1 MNVEKVSSFN
11 SGHPREADMQKVN
24 VDARSFNAIEFLANS
39 NVEVRNPK
47 HSPPKTPIETGQSSS
62 FTPITPVSSRFNAN
76 DLFFVAFSQ
85 EGVVPTTPKPIAS
98 PTLYEIRLPRQLS
111 IPVHYQTPASS
122 IDEHRS
128 NTYRMPFSVPSPQ
141 ISQHFPKPI
150 PPPTFVLQRL
160 NKNHYD
166 IAYESPTLPA
176 LCHGLGPVAML
187 NGTIQVRL
195 RCAVRIDMTLDRAVR
210 VYNHRTM
217 VAIALSNNCNR
228 SAVIQ
233 PNGRVLQMGNK
244 VEIVTYDA
252 MQSNNYVRYA
262 KMWHKGISF
271 TSESCALTYLVDTLG
286 TRTITDSF
294 TKSFIEHTKDYTL
307 VVFYENSRHGP
318 SYFGAA
324 KNIVANCVYSC
335 TDEGTEMY
343 DINGFHIVQTADGL
357 VKITRNNK
365 KCFIRTSPANGSSTL
380 TTASVHC
387 TGSLGQTSHLFV
399 RRNEKRMHFDG
410 LNFVVRNCGHSAGFN
425 EENLLIVY

>member
-252 MQSNNYVRYA
+252 MQSNNYV
-262 KMWHKGISF
+262 
-271 TSESCALTYLVDTLG
+271 
-286 TRTITDSF
+286 
-294 TKSFIEHTKDYTL
+294 
-307 VVFYENSRHGP
+307 NSRHGP